1 MGLFGPSKQE
11 ISWQRFAIEV
21 GGTFH
26 KHPPSWFHFW
36 DVYKVLVYVKPW
48 TITLDTYET
57 GGEYSM
63 TYTRMCA
70 PYVSDDGFEF
80 NIYFQDFVRT
90 LGKLTLGKI
99 FSVQDIEVGYPE
111 FDREFI
117 IKANEKSKAQ
127 ELFENARIRHL
138 IQSLM
143 SDRIYFKAEKP
154 VDEPRA
160 LCYTEMGTIT
170 NVERLKS
177 ILELFTETLNQM
189 RKIGSASPIPTSE

>member
-11 ISWQRFAIEV
+11 IFWQRFAIEV
-21 GGTFH
+21 GGTLH
-26 KHPPSWFHFW
+26 KHTPSWFHFW

-63 TYTRMCA
+63 IYTRMCA
-70 PYVSDDGFEF
+70 PYVSEDGFEF
-80 NIYFQDFVRT
+80 NIYFQDIFRT
-90 LGKLTLGKI
+90 LGKLALSKLI
-99 FSVQDIEVGYPE
+99 SFQDIEVGYPE

-127 ELFENARIRHL
+127 ELFENAKIRHL

-143 SDRIYFKAEKP
+143 TDRMYFKAEKP
-154 VDEPRA
+154 ENESWA
-160 LCYTEMGTIT
+160 LRYTEMSTVT
-170 NVERLKS
+170 DVERLKS
-177 ILELFTETLNQM
+177 ILELLTETLNQM
-189 RKIGSASPIPTSE
+189 RKIGSASPMQPSE